1 VTPLSPDFELI
12 SPKDS
17 GSHPGGLNFAQNN
30 HGRLPMRR
38 FSDFAAGIF
47 AGTMV
52 AGLATNAAAADIS
65 GAGSTFAF
73 PIYGKWAAAYRMV
86 SGSRLN
92 YQSIG
97 SGGGIKQI
105 ESKTVT
111 FGATDMPLPI
121 TELNRYG
128 LIQFPTVIGG
138 VVPVVNIAGIKSGDL
153 VLDGPTLA
161 NIYLG
166 KIKTWSDAAIK
177 KLNPAL
183 NLPKEAIVVIHRS
196 DASGTVYIFTNY
208 LCKVSSEWKD
218 HVGNATGVDW
228 PAGIGA
234 KGSEGVAGNVMQ
246 SNGAIGF
253 VEYAYAKQN
262 GLSYTR
268 MLNHD
273 GKAVSPVAAA
283 FAAAASGA
291 AWNPADGFA
300 TMLTDQAGQGSWPI
314 SGATWVLFYKN
325 PPAKAATT
333 EGLKFFQWS
342 FKNGDQIAASLDYVP
357 FPDSVKQKIESSWA
371 QVQGW
376 SGR

>member
-1 VTPLSPDFELI
+1 MRLSM
-12 SPKDS
+12 
-17 GSHPGGLNFAQNN
+17 NFLA
-30 HGRLPMRR
+30 GAL
-38 FSDFAAGIF
+38 AA
-47 AGTMV
+47 AV
-52 AGLATNAAAADIS
+52 AIGLATMAYAADIS

-73 PIYGKWAAAYRMV
+73 PIYGKWAAAYQGI

-111 FGATDMPLPI
+111 FGATDMPLP
-121 TELNRYG
+121 TKELDQYG

-138 VVPVVNIAGIKSGDL
+138 VVPVVNIVGVKPGDL
-153 VLDGPTLA
+153 SLDGATLA

-166 KIKTWSDAAIK
+166 KIKTWNDPTIK
-177 KLNPAL
+177 KLNPSI
-183 NLPKEAIVVIHRS
+183 NLPNQPIVVVHRS

-208 LCKVSSEWKD
+208 LSKVSADWKD
-218 HVGNATGVDW
+218 HVGNATAVDW
-228 PAGIGA
+228 PTGIGA

-262 GLSYTR
+262 NLAYTR

-273 GKAVSPVAAA
+273 GKVVSPVAPA

-291 AWNPADGFA
+291 TWSPADGFA
-300 TMLTDQAGQGSWPI
+300 TMLTDQPGQGSWPI

-325 PPAKAATT
+325 PPDKAATA

-357 FPDSVKQKIESSWA
+357 FPEGVKQKIESSWG

-376 SGR
+376 TIR

>member
-1 VTPLSPDFELI
+1 M
-12 SPKDS
+12 
-17 GSHPGGLNFAQNN
+17 
-30 HGRLPMRR
+30 RLY
-38 FSDFAAGIF
+38 FSFPASILAGVI
-47 AGTMV
+47 AV
-52 AGLATNAAAADIS
+52 GLATDVSAADIS

-73 PIYGKWAAAYRMV
+73 PIYGKWAAAYQMV

-111 FGATDMPLPI
+111 FGATDMPLP
-121 TELNRYG
+121 TKELDQYG

-138 VVPVVNIAGIKSGDL
+138 VVPVVNIAGVKSGDV

-161 NIYLG
+161 DIYLG
-166 KIKTWSDAAIK
+166 KIKTWNAAAIK
-177 KLNPAL
+177 KLNPTV
-183 NLPKEAIVVIHRS
+183 NLPNQAIVVIHRS

-208 LCKVSSEWKD
+208 LSKVSAEWKD

-262 GLSYTR
+262 NLSYTR

-325 PPAKAATT
+325 PPDKAATA

-342 FKNGDQIAASLDYVP
+342 FKNGDQIAAGLDYVP
-357 FPDSVKQKIESSWA
+357 FPTAVKDKIESSWT

-376 SGR
+376 SAR